1 MKTKSLIAATI
12 MAALLTIALIVTNG
26 CATTMSQTTQQ
37 RVVIGVKLAASI
49 GGSEILMEHPD
60 WRQQFIE
67 ASQDLSYIENAD
79 GQVGISQVIAIV
91 KRLPV
96 KELHSPRAILYA
108 NTGVLLLNE
117 VGVATELP
125 LEQSKDVKA
134 VAAALR
140 EGIEIALEAT
150 APSAMD
156 NASGVPATMSILLQ

>member
-1 MKTKSLIAATI
+1 MKTKSLFVLTALAACLAVAIIATS
-12 MAALLTIALIVTNG
+12 G

-49 GGSEILMEHPD
+49 GGAEILVEHPD
-60 WRQQFIE
+60 WRVHFQRAADDLKIIE
-67 ASQDLSYIENAD
+67 AGDTVS
-79 GQVGISQVIAIV
+79 ISQVIAIV
-91 KRLPV
+91 QRLPV
-96 KELHSPRAILYA
+96 KELHSPRAVLYA

-140 EGIEIALEAT
+140 EGIENALEAT
-150 APSAMD
+150 APSAKDSVRGGKME
-156 NASGVPATMSILLQ
+156 AVLL